1 MSVETYS
8 DLMPEGVVRMLAGRV
23 IDGATPFRECRV
35 IGPLGESR
43 VSRLFR
49 CIASGYA
56 TPLALKFCLGRD
68 GRPDV
73 ALARRQF
80 DVLTWL
86 AARAQSAA
94 EPVKLVRALHLIE
107 EHACLVMEWVEG
119 RSVAAVLASPTTS
132 IAEIA
137 FWSEMAGAW
146 LKRFHDLR
154 RAAPR
159 PTDTKALIAS
169 IDEDLPR
176 APRISANRSFVHG
189 NGVLRQAADLVG
201 SIPVPCAIHH
211 GDFKAENLMIAEGAL
226 VGLDISNDW
235 NDVVTLDL
243 VKFIRDIDFRS
254 WRPSGWML
262 GWRHDDIV
270 RHFFAGYAQGETL
283 DLRLPLLWVRLHG
296 LLRFWIELEVTPP
309 DPLRESYG
317 RYRFEQIVTQV
328 ADELIGAMAA
338 G

>member
-1 MSVETYS
+1 MSVEILG
-8 DLMPEGVVRMLAGRV
+8 DLMPEGVVRMLAGRAV
-23 IDGATPFRECRV
+23 GGAFPFHECRV
-35 IGPLGESR
+35 TGPLGVSQ

-49 CIASGYA
+49 CQASGYA
-56 TPLALKFCLGRD
+56 TPLALKFCLTRD
-68 GRPDV
+68 GHPDIE
-73 ALARRQF
+73 LARMQY

-86 AARAQSAA
+86 DARAQSGP
-94 EPVKLVRALHLIE
+94 EPIKLVRALNLIE

-119 RSVAAVLASPTTS
+119 RSVAAVLASPVTS
-132 IAEIA
+132 TSEIA

-154 RAAPR
+154 RIPPR

-169 IDEDLPR
+169 IDEDLPQ
-176 APRISANRSFVHG
+176 APGISANLSFAHG
-189 NGVLRQAADLVG
+189 NGVLRQAACVVG

-211 GDFKAENLMIAEGAL
+211 GDFKAENLMITGGAL
-226 VGLDISNDW
+226 AGLDISSDW
-235 NDVVTLDL
+235 NDTVTLDL
-243 VKFIRDIDFRS
+243 AKFIRDLDFRS

-270 RHFFAGYAQGETL
+270 RHFLAGYAQGEAL
-283 DLRLPLLWVRLHG
+283 DLHLPLLWARLHG
-296 LLRFWIELEVTPP
+296 LLRFWIELEATPP
-309 DPLRESYG
+309 DPVRESYG

-328 ADELIGAMAA
+328 ADELSRAAA